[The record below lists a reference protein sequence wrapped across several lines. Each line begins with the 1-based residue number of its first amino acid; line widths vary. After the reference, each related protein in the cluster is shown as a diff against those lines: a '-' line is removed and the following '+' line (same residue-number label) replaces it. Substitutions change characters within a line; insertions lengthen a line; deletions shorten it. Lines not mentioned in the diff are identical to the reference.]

1 MMYDHLIIRVEVTQP
16 LVFMWKPTISL
27 PLYLVAPVGGLHAD
41 WMAVFRFRFVDHNVR
56 SKARTAIWLESFT

>member
-1 MMYDHLIIRVEVTQP
+1 MVEVTQP

-41 WMAVFRFRFVDHNVR
+41 WMAVFFAFVLWTIMFEAKR
-56 SKARTAIWLESFT
+56 EQPFG